1 MEKQN
6 SYSPGLEGVIAGR
19 TGICNVDSEHSQLL
33 YRGYSVEDLA
43 KDSNFEEVAYLLIK
57 GSLPKKGELTDFT
70 KILRDE
76 REIPKNLLKM
86 FTKFPGR
93 ANPMDMLRA
102 GVSFLALF
110 DSEAGDNSHEANVRK
125 AVRLTAKIPTVIA
138 SSFRISNGKKPI
150 EPNPEYSH
158 TKNFLNMVNG
168 TPPDDFVE
176 KVFDV
181 SLILYAEHDYNASSF
196 SARVTASTLADLYSA
211 VIAGVCTLKGSLH
224 GGANEKAMEM
234 LLAIGEEDKVEDWIR
249 EALLRKE
256 RIMGFG
262 HRVYKK
268 GDPRA
273 IILKKLCMEL
283 GGKKNAPKW
292 YRMSHKI
299 EEIME
304 KEKGLYPNVDF
315 YAGSIYYMMGIPI
328 ELYTPIFTLSRITGW
343 SAHIIEQHDNNRLI
357 RPMSEYIGPPMQRY
371 IPIDERP

>member
-1 MEKQN
+1 
-6 SYSPGLEGVIAGR
+6 
-19 TGICNVDSEHSQLL
+19 
-33 YRGYSVEDLA
+33 
-43 KDSNFEEVAYLLIK
+43 
-57 GSLPKKGELTDFT
+57 
-70 KILRDE
+70 
-76 REIPKNLLKM
+76 
-86 FTKFPGR
+86 
-93 ANPMDMLRA
+93 
-102 GVSFLALF
+102 
-110 DSEAGDNSHEANVRK
+110 
-125 AVRLTAKIPTVIA
+125 
-138 SSFRISNGKKPI
+138 
-150 EPNPEYSH
+150 
-158 TKNFLNMVNG
+158 MVNG

-196 SARVTASTLADLYSA
+196 STRVTASTLADLYSA
-211 VIAGVCTLKGSLH
+211 VIAGICTLKGSLH

-273 IILKKLCMEL
+273 LILKKFCMEL
-283 GGKKNAPKW
+283 GERKNAPKW

-304 KEKGLYPNVDF
+304 KEKGLYPNIDF

-328 ELYTPIFTLSRITGW
+328 ELYTPIFTLSRIAGW

-357 RPMSEYIGPPMQRY
+357 RPMSEYVGPPMQRY

>member
-43 KDSNFEEVAYLLIK
+43 RDSNFEEVAYLLIK
-57 GSLPKKGELTDFT
+57 GSLPKRSELTDFT
-70 KILRDE
+70 KILKDE
-76 REIPKNLLKM
+76 REIPKKLLKM
-86 FTKFPGR
+86 FSKFPSR

-125 AVRLTAKIPTVIA
+125 AMRLTAKIPTIIA
-138 SSFRISNGKKPI
+138 SSFRISNGKKTI

-158 TKNFLNMVNG
+158 ARNFLNMVNG

-196 SARVTASTLADLYSA
+196 STRVTASTLADLYSA
-211 VIAGVCTLKGSLH
+211 VIAGICTLKGSLH

-273 IILKKLCMEL
+273 IILKELCMEL

-315 YAGSIYYMMGIPI
+315 YAGSVYYMMGIPI

-357 RPMSEYIGPPMQRY
+357 RPMSEYIGPPIQRY

>member
-1 MEKQN
+1 MEK
-6 SYSPGLEGVIAGR
+6 SDLYHPGLEGVIAGKSNV
-19 TGICNVDSEHSQLL
+19 CKVDSENSRLL
-33 YRGYSVEDLA
+33 YRGYSIVDLA
-43 KDSNFEEVAYLLIK
+43 EKSNFEEVAYLLIK
-57 GSLPKKGELTDFT
+57 GSLPKREELADFIKALKT
-70 KILRDE
+70 E
-76 REIPKNLLKM
+76 RPIPEQLLKM
-86 FTKFPGR
+86 FYGFPKR
-93 ANPMDMLRA
+93 AIPMDMLRA

-110 DSEAGDNSHEANVRK
+110 DTEESDNSHDANVRK
-125 AVRLTAKIPTVIA
+125 AIRLTAKFPALMAA
-138 SSFRISNGKKPI
+138 SYRTAHGKKPV
-150 EPNPEYSH
+150 EPNSEFSH
-158 TKNFLNMVNG
+158 AGNFLYMINDS
-168 TPPDDFVE
+168 PADDFIA
-176 KVFDV
+176 KAFDI
-181 SLILYAEHDYNASSF
+181 SLMLYAEHEYNASTF
-196 SARVTASTLADLYSA
+196 TALVTASTLADIYSA
-211 VIAGVCTLKGSLH
+211 VIAGICALKGPLH

-234 LLAIGEEDKVEDWIR
+234 LLAIGEEDRVEDWIR

-292 YRMSHKI
+292 YRMSNKI
-299 EEIME
+299 EDIME

-315 YAGSIYYMMGIPI
+315 YAGSVYYMMGIPI